1 MKSPLRILV
10 AVLLLTGAT
19 GWFLAHH
26 SHAQINS
33 GPAIGSAPA
42 MTGPSAAAPQMDAE
56 KEAIWN
62 SPDMLRARAWLQEYC
77 NTSAKCKPGDAEK
90 FSNELQNMS
99 ATQMKLWLMKF
110 EEEEDEK
117 QQQTAFWKHVQ
128 GMAVSHAKSVNAA
141 TNKSLA
147 AVETEETAA
156 ANQEQGRLNY
166 EQNLEDTEGADK
178 ALDEANDAYN
188 PGRGYY
194 PGDGVHFHFYN

>member
-1 MKSPLRILV
+1 MKSPLRILA
-10 AVLLLTGAT
+10 AVLLVTGAT
-19 GWFLAHH
+19 CWFLAHH
-26 SHAQINS
+26 SHAQLS
-33 GPAIGSAPA
+33 VPTVSSAPA

-110 EEEEDEK
+110 EEEENEK

-141 TNKSLA
+141 TDKSLA
-147 AVETEETAA
+147 AVTSEETQS
-156 ANQEQGRLNY
+156 ANQEEKEVQY
-166 EQNLEDTEGADK
+166 EQNLEDTESEDK
-178 ALDEANDAYN
+178 QIENAGDAYN

>member
-1 MKSPLRILV
+1 MKSPLRILA
-10 AVLLLTGAT
+10 AVLLVTGAT
-19 GWFLAHH
+19 CWFLAHH
-26 SHAQINS
+26 THAQV
-33 GPAIGSAPA
+33 SAPA
-42 MTGPSAAAPQMDAE
+42 MTGPSAAAPMDAE
-56 KEAIWN
+56 KDAIWN
-62 SPDMLRARAWLQEYC
+62 SPDMLRARAWLTEYC

-110 EEEEDEK
+110 DEEEQEK

-141 TNKSLA
+141 TDKSLA

-166 EQNLEDTEGADK
+166 EQQLEDTEGADK
-178 ALDEANDAYN
+178 QLEAGDAYN
-188 PGRGYY
+188 PAQGYY
-194 PGDGVHFHFYN
+194 PGDGIHFHFHGGY

>member
-10 AVLLLTGAT
+10 AVLLVTGAT
-19 GWFLAHH
+19 CWFLAHH
-26 SHAQINS
+26 THAQIS
-33 GPAIGSAPA
+33 GPTIGSSPAPA
-42 MTGPSAAAPQMDAE
+42 AATSMDAE

-62 SPDMLRARAWLQEYC
+62 SSDMLRARAWLTEYC

-90 FSNELQNMS
+90 FTNELQNMS

-110 EEEEDEK
+110 DEEEEEK

-128 GMAVSHAKSVNAA
+128 GLAVSHAKSVNAA
-141 TNKSLA
+141 TDKSLA

-178 ALDEANDAYN
+178 QLEAGDAYN
-188 PGRGYY
+188 PGLGYY
-194 PGDGVHFHFYN
+194 PGDGVHFHFHLDGP

>member
-10 AVLLLTGAT
+10 AVLLITGAT
-19 GWFLAHH
+19 CWFLAHH
-26 SHAQINS
+26 SHAQFNS
-33 GPAIGSAPA
+33 DTMKVDSP
-42 MTGPSAAAPQMDAE
+42 APQMDAE

-110 EEEEDEK
+110 EEEEAEK

-128 GMAVSHAKSVNAA
+128 GMAVSHAKSVNKQ
-141 TNKSLA
+141 TDKSLA
-147 AVETEETAA
+147 AVTSEETQS
-156 ANQEQGRLNY
+156 ANQEEKEVQY
-166 EQNLEDTEGADK
+166 EQNLEDTESEDK
-178 ALDEANDAYN
+178 QIENAGDAYN
-188 PGRGYY
+188 PGEGYY

>member
-1 MKSPLRILV
+1 MKSPLRIFA
-10 AVLLLTGAT
+10 AVLLVTGAT

-26 SHAQINS
+26 THAQVS
-33 GPAIGSAPA
+33 APPATPGSAA
-42 MTGPSAAAPQMDAE
+42 SAAAAPMDAE
-56 KEAIWN
+56 KEAVWN
-62 SPDMLRARAWLQEYC
+62 SPDMLRARAWLTEYC

-90 FSNELQNMS
+90 FTNELQNMS

-110 EEEEDEK
+110 DEEEEEK

-141 TNKSLA
+141 TDKSLA

-166 EQNLEDTEGADK
+166 EQQLEDTEGADK
-178 ALDEANDAYN
+178 QLDEAGDAYN

-194 PGDGVHFHFYN
+194 GGDGVHFHFHGGY